1 MPVKP
6 DLPCSRG
13 EDLERAADDP
23 GRRAFLGGA
32 AAVTLA
38 LPAAARASATRAWD
52 EVTDVVVVG
61 SGAAGGVAA
70 ATALAAG
77 AEVVLC
83 EKAGFLGGT
92 TAKSGGAIWIPNNF
106 DLQARGVPDRRDDF
120 LHYAAR
126 YSYPTVYDRDHPTLG
141 LPEPGYRLIEAY
153 YDHSNEMLKHLAAL
167 GALQSRPFM
176 SYDGVSYVPDYQ
188 EQLPENMTPRGRMLG
203 PKCADGSIGS
213 GNELMAQ
220 LAAYV
225 RRAGA
230 RVLLDTPVVDLVHEP
245 DRGVTGV
252 VVRTE
257 SGTRT
262 IHARRGVIFGSGGYS
277 HNAELVRAYQPD
289 PILGRCALPTCT
301 GDFIP
306 LAIRAGAQLGNMSG
320 AWRVQC
326 VVEQARAYASVP
338 DEFWFAIGDSAF
350 VVNRYGRRCF
360 NERANYHDRTRQS
373 YLFDAGRGEY
383 PNLIGFYIYDQRT
396 ADLFAGYHPLPEE
409 PLGEPYVIWGDTFE
423 SLAAAIADRLETL
436 KAHTGG
442 LRLDASFVSTLK
454 DTTARFNRNARAG
467 VDPDF
472 DRGRNR
478 FDVEWQREERPR
490 SGTNWSPNPYPNPT
504 LHPLTESGPY
514 FAMIIGPAVL
524 DTSGGPVIDP
534 SGAVLDTAGR
544 PIPGLYGAGNCIA
557 SPSVHAY
564 WGGGLTIGSAM
575 TFGYLAG
582 RSAAARRPS

>member
-1 MPVKP
+1 MKP
-6 DLPCSRG
+6 DLSSPRR
-13 EDLERAADDP
+13 EEFLETAADP
-23 GRRAFLGGA
+23 SRRAFLGGA
-32 AAVTLA
+32 AGIALA
-38 LPAAARASATRAWD
+38 LPAAAQANATRNWH

-61 SGAAGGVAA
+61 AGAAGAVAA

-92 TAKSGGAIWIPNNF
+92 TAKSGGAFWIPNNF
-106 DLQARGVPDRRDDF
+106 DLQARGIPDRRDDF

-126 YSYPTVYDRDHPTLG
+126 YSYPAVYDRTHPTLG
-141 LPEPGYRLIEAY
+141 LPEPGFRLIEAY
-153 YDHSNEMLKHLAAL
+153 YDHSNEMLQHLASL

-188 EQLPENMTPRGRMLG
+188 EHLAENATPRGRMLG
-203 PKCADGSIGS
+203 PKCDDGSIGS

-225 RRAGA
+225 VRAGA
-230 RVLLDTPVVDLVHEP
+230 RIHLDTPVIDLVQEP
-245 DRGVTGV
+245 GRGVTGV
-252 VVRTE
+252 VVRSG
-257 SGTRT
+257 SGTRA
-262 IHARRGVIFGSGGYS
+262 IRARRGVIFGSGGYS
-277 HNAELVRAYQPD
+277 HNAELVRAYQPG

-306 LAIRAGAQLGNMSG
+306 LALRAGAQLGNMAS

-326 VVEQARAYASVP
+326 LVEHARTYASVP
-338 DEFWFAIGDSAF
+338 DEFWFPIGDSAF

-373 YLFDAGRGEY
+373 YLFDGSRGEY
-383 PNLIGFYIYDQRT
+383 PNLFGFYVYDQRT

-409 PLGEPYVIWGDTFE
+409 PLGEPYVISGDTFE

-442 LRLDASFVSTLK
+442 LQLDPSFVTTLR
-454 DTTARFNRNARAG
+454 DTTARFNRNAREG
-467 VDPDF
+467 LDPDF
-472 DRGRNR
+472 DRGRKA

-490 SGTNWSPNPYPNPT
+490 SGTKWPPNPYPNPT
-504 LHPLTESGPY
+504 LHPLTDSGPY

-524 DTSGGPVIDP
+524 DTSGGPVIDTT
-534 SGAVLDTAGR
+534 GAVLDTAGR

-557 SPSVHAY
+557 SPAVHAY
-564 WGGGLTIGSAM
+564 WGGGVTIGSAM

-582 RSAAARRPS
+582 RTAAARRPS